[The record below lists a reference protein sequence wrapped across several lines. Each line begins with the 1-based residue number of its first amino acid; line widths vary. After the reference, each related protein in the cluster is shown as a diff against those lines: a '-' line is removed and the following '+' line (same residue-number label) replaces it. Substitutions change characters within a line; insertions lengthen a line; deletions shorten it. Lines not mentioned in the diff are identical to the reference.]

1 MTDRQ
6 IIRIATV
13 NGWNVST
20 RTENGIRC
28 FDFRRKT
35 LGGVPFCF
43 TVGMKDDKVE
53 NLVEEIKSFVDA
65 ITPEMCAWEWRIKS
79 GAMPPA
85 RYLQA
90 VADMDDI
97 RTKAW
102 LLACDLSK
110 ATGKSPFSHHWL
122 N

>member
-13 NGWNVST
+13 NGWNVPT

-53 NLVEEIKSFVDA
+53 NLVEEIKSFVDT

-102 LLACDLSK
+102 LLACDLSN